1 MEITHT
7 ISWLELIWSAVA
19 LLGLSMN
26 LWMLNDTM
34 VDYIHLQLSGLQERS
49 TFLIGRAAIRTEAVK
64 SGVQFLFLTMGI
76 AAMTV
81 PPNVADTRQITRS
94 VTAAAIILAELLLV
108 GSSILNRRVRQEIFE
123 ALGEENGIPKA

>member
-81 PPNVADTRQITRS
+81 PPNVADTRQIARS